1 VNVIHNN
8 FEIGIINSVEN
19 HHLSINMV
27 IFFAKILKIN
37 KNVMVILFK
46 MQDFNVDNP
55 KLGNNLDQHL
65 NF

>member
-1 VNVIHNN
+1 
-8 FEIGIINSVEN
+8 
-19 HHLSINMV
+19 MV